1 MQIEQTRFNDPINSG
16 KGIANYIQESAP
28 SQGVSVSGFEHCAGE
43 YTAAVGQG
51 AGNINMTDATYLRPG
66 AKEETVSDQLLEE
79 TMGSALDRTNEL
91 AIVSNTTSA
100 EDLKAM
106 EKDGFSALDTD
117 ARTIVTVTDKIKATL
132 ARAGVDISCY
142 GDTLSKEELEQ
153 ITGSSA
159 VATELAAQIA
169 QQFAAA
175 DLPPTEENLQDAV
188 QAYEQAATLG
198 GLSDQALSYLI
209 GNHLTPTIAHIYKAE
224 YSYAEGT
231 GAVASVTAGAP
242 KAQMLTDADFA
253 QLRDQIAHVIE
264 EAGVVVDE
272 ASLADSRWLIE
283 QQLPLT
289 TGNLVYLQQ
298 LKSFSGI
305 EGHKEQLFD
314 AMTDAVLEGGR
325 PQDAMLL
332 AGFSLMDQAREAF
345 AVVQNAT
352 EDDLA
357 YVVEHEQP
365 LTVEALRE
373 NKLRDAVVG
382 ETRRGAGRVTEQTD
396 GAEAVH
402 GHDEESET
410 GVWNKAEPVDEAELT
425 ENSPKALALL
435 TARRQLEEARLAMT
449 VEANYALLKR
459 GISIDTRP
467 LAELVDALKAQENQY
482 YQTLLRQSGID
493 DGAENV
499 SIFRETTETIA
510 DLKTYPAY
518 VLTADR
524 SVDTLR
530 SLHEAGRPLKDTL
543 TRANESYEA
552 LMTKPRADMG
562 DSMHKAFANVDD
574 ILQDLSLDTTE
585 ANRRAVRILAYNRT
599 ELTPEN
605 IALVKEKDE
614 EVQRAFASM
623 TPKVTLE
630 MIRRGVNP
638 LDMELPELNRV
649 AREIQSDIGD
659 ENERF
664 SKYLWKLEQNK
675 EISEEER
682 SAYIGIYRLIAQVE
696 KTDGAAIGAL
706 MAQGADVTM
715 RSLLT
720 AVRSG
725 RKESMDYRVDDA
737 FAGVDAVHKS
747 ERIDEQIEG
756 VYQTNCVRDVLANL
770 TPDALM
776 EIGEQTWGEMTPEQ
790 MKEALSQYAATH
802 EQMQEDADLAY
813 AKETLS
819 QMQEAL
825 ESSEAVYRQLERLDL
840 PNTVNNVLAMQQILS
855 NPSRMFAKLWNAE
868 GSVADRMDRVEDMK
882 ELVLERFGEAVK
894 TPQELAD
901 AQETLAEI
909 AENAMKGMITEEDVT
924 SIDLRE
930 LRRMSAQFSLCAKQA
945 RKEENFVIPV
955 QTGEGVTGVSLKI
968 VRGKEQ
974 KGLVDILF
982 RGSSMGKIAASFE
995 AKEQGISGVIA
1006 ADNEETRRILADHL
1020 GMLAERLNESGQ
1032 EPVDLQ
1038 AALVPELS
1046 LEKMSEHTE
1055 QRRKAM
1061 QAEEPESAQ
1070 YEVQTTR
1077 LYHIAESFLL
1087 AIQEFL

>member
-28 SQGVSVSGFEHCAGE
+28 SQGISVSGFEHCAGA

-51 AGNINMTDATYLRPG
+51 AGNINMADATYLRPG

-79 TMGSALDRTNEL
+79 TTGSALDRTNEL

-100 EDLKAM
+100 EDLKEM

-117 ARTIVTVTDKIKATL
+117 ARTIVTVTDKIKAAL

-159 VATELAAQIA
+159 VAMELATQIA

-175 DLPPTEENLQDAV
+175 DLPLTEENMQDAL

-198 GLSDQALSYLI
+198 GLSEQALSYLI
-209 GNHLTPTIAHIYKAE
+209 GNHLTPTIAHLYKAE

-231 GAVASVTAGAP
+231 GAAASVTAGAQ
-242 KAQMLTDADFA
+242 KAQTLSDADFA
-253 QLRDQIAHVIE
+253 QLRDQIVHVIE
-264 EAGVVVDE
+264 EAGLAVDE

-283 QQLPLT
+283 QQLPLSAQ
-289 TGNLVYLQQ
+289 NLVYLQQ

-305 EGHKEQLFD
+305 EGCKEQLFD
-314 AMTDAVLEGGR
+314 AMTDAVFEGGR

-332 AGFSLMDQAREAF
+332 AGFSLMDQAREAY

-352 EDDLA
+352 EEDLA

-373 NKLRDAVVG
+373 NKLSDAEEG
-382 ETRRGAGRVTEQTD
+382 ETRRGD
-396 GAEAVH
+396 
-402 GHDEESET
+402 
-410 GVWNKAEPVDEAELT
+410 WNKAEWT
-425 ENSPKALALL
+425 ETSPKALALL

-449 VEANYALLKR
+449 VQANFALLKR

-467 LAELVDALKAQENQY
+467 LAELVDALKEQENQY

-499 SIFRETTETIA
+499 SVFRETTETIA

-530 SLHEAGRPLKDTL
+530 GLHEAGKPLKDTFA
-543 TRANESYEA
+543 RANESYEA

-585 ANRRAVRILAYNRT
+585 GNRRAVRILAYNRT

-630 MIRRGVNP
+630 MIRRGINP
-638 LDMELPELNRV
+638 LDMELPTLNHL

-664 SKYLWKLEQNK
+664 SRYLWKLEQNK

-696 KTDGAAIGAL
+696 RTDGAAIGAL

-756 VYQTNCVRDVLANL
+756 VYLANCVRDVLANL

-802 EQMQEDADLAY
+802 EQLQEGADLAY

-819 QMQEAL
+819 QVREAL

-855 NPSRMFAKLWNAE
+855 NPSRMFTKLWSTQ
-868 GSVADRMDRVEDMK
+868 GSAADRMEQVEEMK

-909 AENAMKGMITEEDVT
+909 AENAMKGMITEEENVT

-982 RGSSMGKIAASFE
+982 RGNSMGKIAASFE

-1006 ADNEETRRILADHL
+1006 ADNEETRRIVADHL

-1055 QRRKAM
+1055 QRREAM
-1061 QAEEPESAQ
+1061 QAKEPESAQ
-1070 YEVQTTR
+1070 YEVQTAR

-1087 AIQEFL
+1087 AMQEFL